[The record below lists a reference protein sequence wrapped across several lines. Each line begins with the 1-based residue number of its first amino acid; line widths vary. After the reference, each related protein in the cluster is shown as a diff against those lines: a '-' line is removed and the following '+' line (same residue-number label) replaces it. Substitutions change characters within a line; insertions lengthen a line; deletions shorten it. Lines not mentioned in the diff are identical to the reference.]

1 MAGRKI
7 FPQSVR
13 LDEIKTVWYRET
25 HARARGFQTC
35 PGFFFVFLC
44 SVFWFQGPLAAPL
57 FHVVVPLTGGE
68 SLFFL
73 FFFSLCFWSL
83 ACSSAVC
90 RLTMWTLVPRRLAEG
105 RSDTQH
111 KAGCCL
117 RVAAKCAPASCSP
130 APVGPTTS
138 PPVRNVQSEPDR
150 EDASTHD
157 VMEICLRQRKLSPMS
172 HSKHRYHDLKC
183 KNQIKMYS
191 KI

>member
-68 SLFFL
+68 SLFFSV
-73 FFFSLCFWSL
+73 FFF
-83 ACSSAVC
+83 
-90 RLTMWTLVPRRLAEG
+90 LVFLVTGMQLGSMSPHNVNSRAPQVG
-105 RSDTQH
+105 RGKKRHTTQSW
-111 KAGCCL
+111 L
-117 RVAAKCAPASCSP
+117 LPASRGQMCTCVMLP

-183 KNQIKMYS
+183 KN
-191 KI
+191 

>member
-35 PGFFFVFLC
+35 PGFFFCFFVFCVLVSGAFGSSTVSC
-44 SVFWFQGPLAAPL
+44 RG
-57 FHVVVPLTGGE
+57 
-68 SLFFL
+68 SLDWRGIPFFFC

-138 PPVRNVQSEPDR
+138 PPVRNIQSEPDR
-150 EDASTHD
+150 EDASTRD

-172 HSKHRYHDLKC
+172 HSKHRYHDLIC
-183 KNQIKMYS
+183 KN
-191 KI
+191 

>member
-35 PGFFFVFLC
+35 PGFFLFFCVLC
-44 SVFWFQGPLAAPL
+44 FGFRGLWQLHCFMSWFPWLEGNP
-57 FHVVVPLTGGE
+57 F
-68 SLFFL
+68 FFL

-183 KNQIKMYS
+183 KN
-191 KI
+191 